1 MVTHTDCDIYR
12 IYLLELILLK
22 IQENNFVI
30 SKELKELISDEIDG
44 DYIQKTEARMN
55 YYKERCNEFWEK

>member
-1 MVTHTDCDIYR
+1 MVTHTDCDLYR

-22 IQENNFVI
+22 IRENNFVI

-44 DYIQKTEARMN
+44 DYIQKTETRMN
-55 YYKERCNEFWEK
+55 SYKKRCNEFWEK